1 MPISSGKWSQYKI
14 MKKDPLLSDYLPETL
29 LFSERNLWH
38 LIDKFNKVI
47 IKPCN
52 RGHSLISVSCIA
64 ENHYEIDSGN
74 EKEIIA
80 GKEQIYKY
88 LCEKYLTQKHYIVQ
102 QRIELATI
110 EGMPFDFKVIIKKE
124 EKSWRVTGI
133 LGRVAAEGLII
144 TDLNKAILP
153 FEEVIKKSSLA
164 EMRLLYEIDY
174 IAMLTAGTMEEYYP
188 ECEMTVLDLG
198 VDQKE
203 TLWIIDVAL
212 QFPTGKWNEYQVMKG
227 DLRISP
233 YLPETNF
240 FSESS
245 LWEFIDKYKQV
256 IIKPCWGQWGRFV
269 IQITFLGN
277 EQYELHSES
286 SKLILKGKK
295 QTYDY
300 LKNIYLTK
308 IKNLF
313 IVQQRIPLMTY
324 DNCPFDLRIMVQR
337 KRSSPDWD
345 VTGGLA
351 RVASDGFIVTNVTK
365 YILPIEKAIQNNCIN
380 QFTIKDKLSEIYRVA
395 LLTAIQLE
403 KFYSRSLCIGF
414 DMGLDDKGNIWIIE
428 ANFKPDIQLFYCL
441 EDKTM
446 YKTIQMYLRD

>member
-1 MPISSGKWSQYKI
+1 MPVSRGKWSQYKI
-14 MKKDPLLSDYLPETL
+14 IKNNPLLSDYLPETL

-38 LIDKFNKVI
+38 LVDIFNKVI

-52 RGHSLISVSCIA
+52 RGHSLISVSCIS
-64 ENHYEIDSGN
+64 EDHYEIDSEN
-74 EKEIIA
+74 EKEVII
-80 GKEQIYKY
+80 GKKQTYEY
-88 LCEKYLTQKHYIVQ
+88 LYEKYLTQKHYIVQ

-124 EKSWRVTGI
+124 EKSWRITGI
-133 LGRVAAEGLII
+133 LGRVATEGLII
-144 TDLNKAILP
+144 TDLNKAVLP
-153 FEEVIKKSSLA
+153 FEEVIKKSSFA
-164 EMRLLYEIDY
+164 EMRLLYEIDH
-174 IAMLTAGTMEEYYP
+174 IAMLMAGTMEEYYP

-233 YLPETNF
+233 YLPETKF
-240 FSESS
+240 FSESA
-245 LWEFIDKYKQV
+245 LWELINKYKQV

-269 IQITFLGN
+269 IQISFLGN
-277 EQYELHSES
+277 EQYELHSEG

-308 IKNLF
+308 IKNSY

-324 DNCPFDLRIMVQR
+324 YNCPFDLRIMVQR
-337 KRSSPDWD
+337 KCSSPDWE

-365 YILPIEKAIQNNCIN
+365 YILPIEKAIRNNNIN
-380 QFTIKDKLSEIYRVA
+380 QFTIKEILTEINRVA

-414 DMGLDDKGNIWIIE
+414 DIGLDEKGNIWIIE
-428 ANFKPDIQLFYCL
+428 ANFKPDIQLFYYL

-446 YKTIQMYLRD
+446 YQTIQKHLRD